1 MKINMIFRI
10 VFITLIFII
19 AFSSMVN
26 ASDFSPGT
34 YDPGT
39 LKKEEADPVFTIGG
53 KLFGA
58 LRNIATVVAILT
70 IAIIGLKFIFG
81 SVDQKAEYKATLLPW
96 LIGAILVVM
105 ITSILGIIE
114 NLATKIY

>member
-1 MKINMIFRI
+1 MNKKTIIKIIFI
-10 VFITLIFII
+10 ALTLIL
-19 AFSSMVN
+19 AFSINVKADTFNPESYN
-26 ASDFSPGT
+26 PGT
-34 YDPGT
+34 VKKSDAATLFSMGEKAMGT
-39 LKKEEADPVFTIGG
+39 I
-53 KLFGA
+53 
-58 LRNIATVVAILT
+58 RNIAVVVAVVT
-70 IAIIGLKFIFG
+70 VAFIGLRYMLG